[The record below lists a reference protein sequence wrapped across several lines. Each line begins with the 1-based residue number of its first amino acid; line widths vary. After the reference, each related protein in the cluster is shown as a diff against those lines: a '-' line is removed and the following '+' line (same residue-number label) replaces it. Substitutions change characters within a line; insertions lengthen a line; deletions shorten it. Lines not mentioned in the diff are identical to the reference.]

1 MKMVEHVLK
10 LIIENMKHVHKYNR
24 KIMASSKTEANL
36 YYLLVT
42 IINTYQFQRRLS
54 FPKDSPLGYPN
65 HV

>member
-1 MKMVEHVLK
+1 
-10 LIIENMKHVHKYNR
+10 
-24 KIMASSKTEANL
+24 MASSKTEANL